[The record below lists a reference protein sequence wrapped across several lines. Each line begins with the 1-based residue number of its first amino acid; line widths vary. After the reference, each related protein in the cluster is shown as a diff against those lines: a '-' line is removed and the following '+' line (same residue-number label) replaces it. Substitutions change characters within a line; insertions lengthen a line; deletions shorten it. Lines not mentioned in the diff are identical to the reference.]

1 MPVPLRSIVI
11 AFVVFL
17 TQLALAAQPTSQPS
31 TQNTGVT
38 VKVQSVRITRMS
50 PDLQRTFNGRYY
62 SEGSPGVSMQL
73 LLTFDDLTLLPFTRE
88 GVNVDT
94 FIDDTYQNLVDRQ
107 NGYMGGYEPAVSE
120 DGKMVLLQVTGNRAP
135 SDDATRVFVRGTIQA
150 RAIRGEVKTAKGKVP
165 LTVGEKS
172 DVGPF
177 KVSVKSVSD
186 NGNDRLSVQL
196 FIENDPSRIQKVRA
210 TGSDNN
216 TTVQPDQAARYSRQ
230 AVRPTGST
238 VYLNMVAK
246 SDSLPL
252 ELTYAEKVEDVRVPF
267 EAQVDMGVT
276 KGGPIDTSGAKD
288 AKPSP
293 PKAEIRNRPW
303 PPPPVQQQ
311 EQAALLER
319 REPFNPSTRP
329 TEPRVVEK
337 SAVDVF
343 SLTIGKPAP
352 SEVQGVKWQNPPSSI
367 FRASGFTIARL
378 MLSTPGV
385 TILGVPPDGVVIS
398 KFEDDKGKHD
408 TTYYG
413 DQQASYYPRPY
424 TFTSPDGQQALV
436 TISMTSA
443 PNSGATTCTLAGSV
457 HATVARGEH
466 TTESKPF
473 AAKKGETVQI
483 GPCTFG
489 IGELRLA
496 PPMMPGQALIPAY
509 SAEYQAMITINGP
522 ADRIR
527 SIEVLDAQSKVVL
540 GQARNYL
547 GDPNMGS
554 TSRTMPIGMRPPTS
568 DNLMLRVNYYDKAE
582 LVEIPFDITT
592 GIGL

>member
-1 MPVPLRSIVI
+1 MPLPLRLVLVAS
-11 AFVVFL
+11 VVFL
-17 TQLALAAQPTSQPS
+17 TQLALAAPPASKPS

-38 VKVQSVRITRMS
+38 VKVQSVRVTRTS
-50 PDLQRTFNGRYY
+50 PDLQKIFNGRFY
-62 SEGSPGVSMQL
+62 SEGSPGVNMQL

-88 GVNVDT
+88 GVNIDT
-94 FIDDTYQNLVDRQ
+94 FIDDTYQNLLDRQ
-107 NGYMGGYEPAVSE
+107 NGSYGNEPAVSD
-120 DGKMVLLQVTGNRAP
+120 DGKMVLLPVYANRTP

-177 KVSVKSVSD
+177 KVTVRSVSD

-196 FIENDPSRIQKVRA
+196 FIENDPSRIQKVKA
-210 TGSDNN
+210 AGSENPP
-216 TTVQPDQAARYSRQ
+216 TLQPDQNVRYSRQ
-230 AVRPTGST
+230 GSRMSGST
-238 VYLNMVAK
+238 AYVNLVGKA
-246 SDSLPL
+246 DSLPL

-267 EAQVDMGVT
+267 EAQVDFGVT
-276 KGGPIDTSGAKD
+276 KGGPIDTSGEKD
-288 AKPSP
+288 AKPSQ
-293 PKAEIRNRPW
+293 PKSEIRNRPW

-311 EQAALLER
+311 EQASLLER
-319 REPFNPSTRP
+319 REAFNPSTRP
-329 TEPRVVEK
+329 VEARVVEK

-352 SEVQGVKWQNPPSSI
+352 GETQNVKWQNPPSPI

-385 TILGVPPDGVVIS
+385 TILNVPNDGIVIS
-398 KFEDDKGKHD
+398 KFEDDKGKHQP
-408 TTYYG
+408 TFYS

-443 PNSGATTCTLAGSV
+443 PNSGASTCTLAGTM
-457 HATVARGEH
+457 HASVARGEH

-473 AAKKGETVQI
+473 PAKKGESIKI
-483 GPCTFG
+483 GPYTFG
-489 IGELRLA
+489 VGELRIA
-496 PPMMPGQALIPAY
+496 PPMMPGMAFTPPY
-509 SAEYQAMITINGP
+509 STEYQAMITINGP
-522 ADRIR
+522 TDRMR

-554 TSRTMPIGMRPPTS
+554 TTRTMPIGMRPPTS

-582 LVEIPFDITT
+582 VVEIPFDITT